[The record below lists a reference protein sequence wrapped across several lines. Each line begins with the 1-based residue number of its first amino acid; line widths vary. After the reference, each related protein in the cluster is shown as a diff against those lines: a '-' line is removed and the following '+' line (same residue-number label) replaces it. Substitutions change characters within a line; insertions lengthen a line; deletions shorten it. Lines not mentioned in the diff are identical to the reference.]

1 MKLCVFTACFEV
13 LKTYLGFVLL
23 SFCGK
28 DGKEKKVTS
37 VMTIKTRHILSPT
50 TAASDSVA
58 VTVMIARGMQLFIFI
73 K

>member
-28 DGKEKKVTS
+28 DGKGEKSHVGDDDQNATHFVS
-37 VMTIKTRHILSPT
+37 NDGCIGFCCRYGYDCTWN
-50 TAASDSVA
+50 
-58 VTVMIARGMQLFIFI
+58 TVIYIY
-73 K
+73 